1 MASKYTYYLLQV
13 YMCMFYN
20 YLVPIGVP
28 VTAIIFVFQYWID
41 KYQLFYLSSQYYQLN
56 YFLSRMILKFFEG
69 SLLIFTIGNLIFSIV
84 IHD

>member
-1 MASKYTYYLLQV
+1 
-13 YMCMFYN
+13 MFYN

-28 VTAIIFVFQYWID
+28 VTAIIFVVQYWID